1 MYHLPLVDS
10 WLQAGSLY
18 APDCSHWSSPAGSE
32 LLALWC
38 CGPFSGDFLSPLNN
52 LPIVIVW
59 ASATLQMSRL
69 LGMTGRWPELT
80 TVAALAT
87 YTLLHET
94 DDASNDLM
102 VVAFFMAA
110 NVYVVRCLQTRE
122 SRQVLMVGLCLG
134 LMAGVKFFAVG
145 YAAVTWFT
153 LVAGLAIS
161 APWRFVLR
169 AAVSTTGIGIAVGG
183 YWYIRNLVLTGLPLY
198 PMGDSASLAYP
209 NVWSTSL
216 LGNGDPQLWP
226 LFFDA
231 IWQACGPIH
240 WAATLLLPSTICAM
254 IWGAFRSRHRE
265 TGSSSLCWGAA
276 VVFLSGS
283 AAVLW
288 ITPYLVED
296 QPGTLNHLRWAYT
309 PARYG
314 ACFLTMTVIGLA
326 IVLHRVTLQSSPTV
340 SRLIF
345 GSFALCVVWQ
355 TASRLESHSSEFS
368 HFESGIA
375 GFDLGIAFLLIREG
389 LYYSKSRSLQV
400 ATGCV
405 TVGLLAVGTGFLTA
419 RWHAEYDGHFDRH
432 FRTTAFTT
440 LHQATSPASGILVL
454 DYRPYPF
461 YGSARQQHVINPRR
475 YQSEDWL
482 QQLIESRDPQIIT
495 SLASQ
500 GYAVNRYEGAVELL
514 TNHKDRFPPIVQS
527 WPMIVTRPAPMEGGI
542 LSRPVQVEP
551 AQHR

>member
-110 NVYVVRCLQTRE
+110 NVYVVRCLQTCE

-145 YAAVTWFT
+145 YAAVTWFS

-183 YWYIRNLVLTGLPLY
+183 YWYIRNLVFDGT
-198 PMGDSASLAYP
+198 ASLSDGRLRQSCVP
-209 NVWSTSL
+209 ECVVDEST
-216 LGNGDPQLWP
+216 GKWR
-226 LFFDA
+226 
-231 IWQACGPIH
+231 
-240 WAATLLLPSTICAM
+240 STIM
-254 IWGAFRSRHRE
+254 
-265 TGSSSLCWGAA
+265 
-276 VVFLSGS
+276 
-283 AAVLW
+283 AAVL
-288 ITPYLVED
+288 
-296 QPGTLNHLRWAYT
+296 
-309 PARYG
+309 
-314 ACFLTMTVIGLA
+314 
-326 IVLHRVTLQSSPTV
+326 
-340 SRLIF
+340 
-345 GSFALCVVWQ
+345 
-355 TASRLESHSSEFS
+355 
-368 HFESGIA
+368 
-375 GFDLGIAFLLIREG
+375 
-389 LYYSKSRSLQV
+389 
-400 ATGCV
+400 
-405 TVGLLAVGTGFLTA
+405 
-419 RWHAEYDGHFDRH
+419 
-432 FRTTAFTT
+432 
-440 LHQATSPASGILVL
+440 
-454 DYRPYPF
+454 
-461 YGSARQQHVINPRR
+461 
-475 YQSEDWL
+475 
-482 QQLIESRDPQIIT
+482 
-495 SLASQ
+495 
-500 GYAVNRYEGAVELL
+500 
-514 TNHKDRFPPIVQS
+514 
-527 WPMIVTRPAPMEGGI
+527 
-542 LSRPVQVEP
+542 
-551 AQHR
+551 